1 MKMEHIARY
10 LIIFGIVL
18 VALGG
23 VLLLAGKLPW
33 LGRLPGDFAFKGK
46 RVTFYFPLTTSIIL
60 SIVLT
65 VLINLFFKR

>member
-1 MKMEHIARY
+1 MEHVARY

-23 VLLLAGKLPW
+23 VLFLAGKLPW

-65 VLINLFFKR
+65 VLINLFFRR

>member
-1 MKMEHIARY
+1 MEHIARY

-23 VLLLAGKLPW
+23 IFLLAGKLPW

-65 VLINLFFKR
+65 VLLNIFFRR

>member
-1 MKMEHIARY
+1 MEHVARY

-23 VLLLAGKLPW
+23 VLLLAGNLPW

-65 VLINLFFKR
+65 VLLNLFIRR

>member
-1 MKMEHIARY
+1 MEHVARY

-23 VLLLAGKLPW
+23 VFLLAGKLPW
-33 LGRLPGDFAFKGK
+33 LGGLPGDFAFKGK

-65 VLINLFFKR
+65 VLLNIFFRR